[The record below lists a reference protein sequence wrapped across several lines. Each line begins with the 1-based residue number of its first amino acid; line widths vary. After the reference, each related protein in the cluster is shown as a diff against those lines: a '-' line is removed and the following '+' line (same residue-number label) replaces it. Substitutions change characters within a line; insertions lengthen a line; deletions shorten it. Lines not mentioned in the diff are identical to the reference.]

1 MASVR
6 PFFDTARDIRR
17 GQFLED
23 CADELQRVVE
33 AVNETGKTGKLVIEL
48 TIKPAAKT
56 SGAATLAD
64 QITAKLPKLPAG
76 ETIFFVTPDN
86 NLVPNDPR
94 QEKLDLKAIAP
105 AGVTSANLKQVNG
118 D

>member
-1 MASVR
+1 MSNARS
-6 PFFDTARDIRR
+6 FFDVARDIRR

-23 CADELQRVVE
+23 CADELHKVVK
-33 AVNETGKTGKLVIEL
+33 AVEDTGKAGKLVIEL

-56 SGAATLAD
+56 SGAAMLAD
-64 QITAKLPKLPAG
+64 QIIAKLPKLPAG
-76 ETIFFVTPDN
+76 ETIFFVTPEC

-94 QEKLDLKAIAP
+94 QAKLDLKAVA
-105 AGVTSANLKQVNG
+105 AQSVNAQLKTVNG

>member
-1 MASVR
+1 MSTARS
-6 PFFDTARDIRR
+6 FFDTARNIRR

-23 CADELQRVVE
+23 CADELHKVVQ
-33 AVNETGKTGKLVIEL
+33 AVEETGKPGKLVIEL

-56 SGAATLAD
+56 TGAAMMAD
-64 QITAKLPKLPAG
+64 QITAKMPKLPAG
-76 ETIFFVTPDN
+76 ETIFFVTPDG

-94 QEKLDLKAIAP
+94 QAKLDLKAVAAQGADTP
-105 AGVTSANLKQVNG
+105 LKTVNG